1 MAENYV
7 GLLDATARRFPDAT
21 ALRWDGGGLAYGEL
35 LDRASRCAAGLR
47 AAGVGPGA
55 RVAFGLPNS
64 VDFAVALLAVAKLGA
79 TAAPL
84 DPRLTVDERAAILT
98 DLAPVH
104 VLDEVTV
111 GTGREPTR
119 RMVEAPALILY
130 TSGSTGQPKGAIH
143 GHPSVAFA
151 MRSWAGPIMGLGRE
165 DRVLAALP
173 LSHAFGIQGALLAPL
188 AVGASIVLLERFT
201 AEAAIAALLD
211 HAVTIFPG
219 VATMFQRVL
228 ASPALPAAGFP
239 ALKFALS
246 GAAPCPWEIASAW
259 RERVGVRILRGY
271 GMTELFRPISY
282 LVADPTDLPDAIG
295 RAAPGVRAQVVD
307 DGGRVL
313 PPGESG
319 ELLIRTPSGMDAYL
333 NAGAETRA
341 VLDDGWFRTG
351 DLATI
356 TAEGWVRIV
365 GRKRERI
372 LRGGYSVFPS
382 EVEAV
387 LLAHPA
393 VAEAAVVGRP
403 DPELGEDVF
412 AVVVLREGA
421 DATPGLLVAWCRER
435 LAAFKYPRQIR
446 VAAAL
451 PKSATGKVLK
461 RLLVDSAGR

>member
-7 GLLDATARRFPDAT
+7 GLLDATARRFPDAP
-21 ALRWDGGGLAYGEL
+21 ALVGDGGRLSYGRL
-35 LDRASRCAAGLR
+35 LER
-47 AAGVGPGA
+47 AAGCAAALRARGVDPGA
-55 RVAFGLPNS
+55 RVAFAVPNRA
-64 VDFAVALLAVAKLGA
+64 DFVIALLATAKLGA
-79 TAAPL
+79 VAAPL
-84 DPRLTVDERAAILT
+84 DPRLRAEERAAILA
-98 DLAPVH
+98 DLAPCCV
-104 VLDEVTV
+104 VDAVPAGDE
-111 GTGREPTR
+111 REPTR
-119 RMVEAPALILY
+119 RMVDAPALILY

-188 AVGASIVLLERFT
+188 AVGATVVLLERFT
-201 AEAAIAALLD
+201 PEAAIATIAD
-211 HAVTIFPG
+211 HGVTVFPG

-228 ASPALPAAGFP
+228 ASPALPAAGLP
-239 ALKFALS
+239 SVRLALS

-259 RERVGVRILRGY
+259 RERLGVRILRGY

-282 LVADPTDLPDAIG
+282 LAGEPTDLPDCIG
-295 RAAPGVRAQVVD
+295 RAAPGVRTQVVD
-307 DGGRVL
+307 DAGRAL

-319 ELLIRTPSGMDAYL
+319 ELLIRTPSAMDAYL
-333 NAGAETRA
+333 GADAETRA
-341 VLDDGWFRTG
+341 VLDEGWFRTG

-356 TAEGWVRIV
+356 TADGWVRIV

-393 VAEAAVVGRP
+393 VVEAAVVGRP
-403 DPELGEDVF
+403 DQDFGEEVL

-421 DATPGLLVAWCRER
+421 GATADVLIAWCRER
-435 LAAFKYPRQIR
+435 LATFKYPRQVRI
-446 VAAAL
+446 VDAL

-461 RLLVDSAGR
+461 RLLASP

>member
-1 MAENYV
+1 MAENYI

-21 ALRWDGGGLAYGEL
+21 ALRWDRGRLAYGEL
-35 LDRASRCAAGLR
+35 LDQVSGCAAALR
-47 AAGVGPGA
+47 ARGIGPGD
-55 RVAFGLPNS
+55 RVAFGIPNRA
-64 VDFAVALLAVAKLGA
+64 DFAIALLAVAKLGA

-98 DLAPVH
+98 DLAPVS
-104 VLDEVTV
+104 VLDEIAV
-111 GTGREPTR
+111 GSEREPTR
-119 RMVEAPALILY
+119 RMVEAPALVLY

-188 AVGASIVLLERFT
+188 AIGATVVLLERFT
-201 AEAAIAALLD
+201 PEGAIAAILE

-228 ASPALPAAGFP
+228 ASPALPATGFP
-239 ALKFALS
+239 TLKFALS

-259 RERVGVRILRGY
+259 RERIGVRILRGY

-282 LVADPTDLPDAIG
+282 LIADPTDLPDAVG
-295 RAAPGVRAQVVD
+295 RTAPGVRAQVVD
-307 DGGRVL
+307 DDGRVL

-319 ELLIRTPSGMDAYL
+319 ELLIRTPSSMDAYR
-333 NAGAETRA
+333 NAEAETRA
-341 VLDDGWFRTG
+341 VLDEGWFRTG

-372 LRGGYSVFPS
+372 LRGGYSVFPA

-403 DPELGEDVF
+403 DPELGEEVF
-412 AVVVLREGA
+412 AVVVLREA
-421 DATPGLLVAWCRER
+421 PAATPDVLIAWCRER
-435 LAAFKYPRQIR
+435 LATYKCPRQIR
-446 VAAAL
+446 ITDAL

-461 RLLVDSAGR
+461 RLLTETTG

>member
-1 MAENYV
+1 MAENYI

-21 ALRWDGGGLAYGEL
+21 ALRWDRGRLAYGEL
-35 LDRASRCAAGLR
+35 LDRVSGCAAALR
-47 AAGVGPGA
+47 ARGIGPGD
-55 RVAFGLPNS
+55 RVAFGISNRA
-64 VDFAVALLAVAKLGA
+64 DFAIALLAVAKLGA

-98 DLAPVH
+98 DLAPVS
-104 VLDEVTV
+104 VLDEITV
-111 GTGREPTR
+111 GSAREPTR
-119 RMVEAPALILY
+119 RMVEAPALVLY

-188 AVGASIVLLERFT
+188 AIGATVVLLERFT
-201 AEAAIAALLD
+201 PEGAIAAILE

-228 ASPALPAAGFP
+228 ASPALPATGFP
-239 ALKFALS
+239 TLKFALS

-259 RERVGVRILRGY
+259 RERIGVRILRGY

-282 LVADPTDLPDAIG
+282 LIADPTDLPDAVG
-295 RAAPGVRAQVVD
+295 RTAPGVRAQIVD
-307 DGGRVL
+307 DDGRVL

-319 ELLIRTPSGMDAYL
+319 ELLIRTPSSMDAYL
-333 NAGAETRA
+333 NAEAETRA
-341 VLDDGWFRTG
+341 VLDEGWFRTG

-372 LRGGYSVFPS
+372 LRGGYSVFPA
-382 EVEAV
+382 EIEAV

-403 DPELGEDVF
+403 DPELGEEVF
-412 AVVVLREGA
+412 AVVVLREA
-421 DATPGLLVAWCRER
+421 SAATPDVLIAWCRER
-435 LAAFKYPRQIR
+435 LATYKCPRQIR
-446 VAAAL
+446 TTDAL
-451 PKSATGKVLK
+451 PRSATGKVLK
-461 RLLVDSAGR
+461 RLLTETTGH